1 MLDAIPFWLALGNS
15 SIVSSVITLS
25 VVTFSTLAGYA
36 FAKLR
41 FRGRDGLLVFVIATL
56 AIPTQ
61 LGIIPLFMVMRQ
73 LGWTGTLGAVI
84 VPMLVTAFGVFFMRQ
99 YLVDVIPDELIEA
112 ARVDGAS
119 MISTFWHVGVPAAR
133 PAMAILGLFTFM
145 TAWTDYL
152 WPLLVAPQN
161 PTLQVALSQLQ
172 SARYVDYSVVLA
184 GAVLATLP
192 LLILFVIATMAIPTQ
207 LGIIP
212 LFMVMRQLGW
222 TGTLGA
228 VIVPTLVTAFGVFFI
243 RQYLVDVIPDE
254 LIEAARVDGAS
265 MIRTFWHVGVP
276 AARPA
281 MAILGLFTFMTAWT
295 DYLWPL
301 LVVPQNPTLQVALS
315 QLQSARYV
323 DYSVVLAGAVLATL
337 PLLILFIIAGKQLIS
352 GIMAGAVKG

>member
-1 MLDAIPFWLALGNS
+1 MTATKAIVTSGAGDRAAGRDRAGARGRRGGHGIERRPGWLTYTLLGVFFVAGAYPLYWSFVIGSSDNSALASTWPPLLPGGQFWQNVGEVFDTVPFWLALGNS
-15 SIVSSVITLS
+15 IIVASVITAS
-25 VVTFSTLAGYA
+25 VVIFSTLAGYA

-41 FRGRDGLLVFVIATL
+41 FRGREGLMVFVIATL
-56 AIPTQ
+56 AVPTQ
-61 LGIIPLFMVMRQ
+61 LGIIPLFMLMKQ
-73 LGWTGTLGAVI
+73 FGWTGTLGAVI
-84 VPMLVTAFGVFFMRQ
+84 VPTLVTAFGVFFMRQ

-192 LLILFVIATMAIPTQ
+192 LLILFVIA
-207 LGIIP
+207 
-212 LFMVMRQLGW
+212 
-222 TGTLGA
+222 
-228 VIVPTLVTAFGVFFI
+228 
-243 RQYLVDVIPDE
+243 
-254 LIEAARVDGAS
+254 
-265 MIRTFWHVGVP
+265 
-276 AARPA
+276 
-281 MAILGLFTFMTAWT
+281 
-295 DYLWPL
+295 
-301 LVVPQNPTLQVALS
+301 
-315 QLQSARYV
+315 
-323 DYSVVLAGAVLATL
+323 
-337 PLLILFIIAGKQLIS
+337 GKQLIS